1 MHSLMRRDLTD
12 IKKAVCINS
21 DIIDQKKYTDRYYI
35 TNSAKTYTIIQR
47 MVCIIIMYL
56 VKC

>member
-21 DIIDQKKYTDRYYI
+21 DIIDQKNTLID
-35 TNSAKTYTIIQR
+35 IISLIQLKLILLFR
-47 MVCIIIMYL
+47 EWFA
-56 VKC
+56 